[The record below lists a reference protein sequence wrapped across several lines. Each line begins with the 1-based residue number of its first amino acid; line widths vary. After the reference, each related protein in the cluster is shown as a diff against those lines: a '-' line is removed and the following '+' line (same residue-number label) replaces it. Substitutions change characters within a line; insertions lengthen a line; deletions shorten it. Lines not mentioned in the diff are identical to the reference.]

1 MWINRSSVNN
11 VADSNITLKFH
22 YSRNDDTYDR
32 WHLWVWEDTA
42 AVGYIIHEEYHVD
55 GFRFDLAG
63 ILDVETVN
71 EIVRRVREMD
81 PSIILYGEGWNMSTI
96 STKSGTKFAIQTSA
110 AQTRGGAII
119 RNSLS
124 EEEIKDLKEY
134 YQGLILFR
142 KEHKALRMNTR
153 DEIAENIEEEVSDR
167 ILIVFNPNHYSVEM
181 LLPEG
186 VWNICVN
193 GEKAGL
199 DVIESIN
206 GTITLDA
213 ISAYM
218 LIQ

>member
-1 MWINRSSVNN
+1 M
-11 VADSNITLKFH
+11 
-22 YSRNDDTYDR
+22 
-32 WHLWVWEDTA
+32 
-42 AVGYIIHEEYHVD
+42 
-55 GFRFDLAG
+55 
-63 ILDVETVN
+63 
-71 EIVRRVREMD
+71 
-81 PSIILYGEGWNMSTI
+81 
-96 STKSGTKFAIQTSA
+96 
-110 AQTRGGAII
+110 
-119 RNSLS
+119 
-124 EEEIKDLKEY
+124 
-134 YQGLILFR
+134 FR
-142 KEHKALRMNTR
+142 KEHKALRMNTH
-153 DEIAENIEEEVSDR
+153 DEIAENIEYIDNLPQHVVAYMINGENIEEEVSDW